1 MINGIVRFEEKSI
14 TFSIDEDLLGN
25 IDDNEDDRIMFSAD
39 EIRNIFKQ
47 YLIEISEPL
56 CSISSIVFID
66 DGCLATVVWNDSL
79 AYFIN
84 SIMYVKVFYDLCLG
98 NTNPLLPR
106 NLLKF
111 AIETEKYSTIETGNF
126 TKILCT

>member
-1 MINGIVRFEEKSI
+1 MRFQEKSI
-14 TFSIDEDLLGN
+14 TSSIDEDLFEDVN
-25 IDDNEDDRIMFSAD
+25 DNEDDRIMFNAD

-56 CSISSIVFID
+56 CSISSIIFID
-66 DGCLATVVWNDSL
+66 DGCLATVAWNDSL

-84 SIMYVKVFYDLCLG
+84 SIMYVKMFYDLCLG
-98 NTNPLLPR
+98 NTNPLLPK

-111 AIETEKYSTIETGNF
+111 AIETEKYSNIETGNSA
-126 TKILCT
+126 KILYT